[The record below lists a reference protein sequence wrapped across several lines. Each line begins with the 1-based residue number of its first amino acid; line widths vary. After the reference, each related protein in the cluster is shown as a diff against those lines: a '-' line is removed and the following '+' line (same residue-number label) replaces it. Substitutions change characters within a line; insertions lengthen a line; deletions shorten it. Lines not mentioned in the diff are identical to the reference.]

1 CLPQGACGASDHPGG
16 TAPVRLLRAAGVR
29 VTAGSGALRDV
40 SNPVGRGD
48 PLEAAYLLASRHGLR
63 PEEAYDAVSAAARA
77 ALGLPEVR
85 VEAGFPAE
93 LVAVR
98 GDRLAGALSLSYSR
112 IVVHRG
118 RVVARTSA
126 VREYGDSTGATDLG
140 LPRQGRGGRGRRDGH
155 GGPDGHRGPGDM
167 P

>member
-1 CLPQGACGASDHPGG
+1 
-16 TAPVRLLRAAGVR
+16 
-29 VTAGSGALRDV
+29 
-40 SNPVGRGD
+40 
-48 PLEAAYLLASRHGLR
+48 
-63 PEEAYDAVSAAARA
+63 DAVSAAARS

-98 GDRLAGALSLSYSR
+98 GDRLAGALSLAYSR

-126 VREYGDSTGATDLG
+126 VREYGDSTTASDLG
-140 LPRQGRGGRGRRDGH
+140 LPRQGGAGRGRRDGR
-155 GGPDGHRGPGDM
+155 GGPDRRGDPG
-167 P
+167 